1 MLSRT
6 LAPLIIAA
14 AHGLLRQAL
23 VSPGKAVSVSI
34 EYTGTNVASI
44 DDLSMELRKAKAATV
59 WCDDVAAV
67 KCFAAEQATAKG
79 DFPGPLPIVYTGAD
93 RQNAMDAGAAAV
105 VADAGEDVS
114 VAPVI
119 WRVTADNAADA
130 ASSAS
135 PEDAFLFD
143 AAETADVVAAL
154 PAKAVAVASVAAMQ
168 EDEAEVE
175 AGRACRD
182 AGAAGV
188 LLQGACV
195 GDDEDI
201 KYARHAV
208 GLLRSKRSSSFA
220 MDGFTGST
228 NGHFGTSYGGADKPK
243 AWKRQQVAA

>member
-1 MLSRT
+1 MRFHAIL
-6 LAPLIIAA
+6 LLAA
-14 AHGLLRQAL
+14 AHTAESLLRAAL

-34 EYTGTNVASI
+34 EYSGAADAI
-44 DDLSMELRKAKAATV
+44 DELSQELRKAKAAAI
-59 WCDDVAAV
+59 WCDDVDAV
-67 KCFAAEQATAKG
+67 KCFADEQATAKG
-79 DFPGPLPIVYTGAD
+79 DFPGPLPVVYTGAD
-93 RQNAMDAGAAAV
+93 RQSAMDAGAAAV
-105 VADAGEDVS
+105 VADAGEDVN

-119 WRVTADNAADA
+119 WRVTADNAADTA
-130 ASSAS
+130 AAAG
-135 PEDAFLFD
+135 EGDAFLFAAD
-143 AAETADVVAAL
+143 ATADVVAAL

-188 LLQGACV
+188 LLRAACV

-243 AWKRQQVAA
+243 AWKRQLA